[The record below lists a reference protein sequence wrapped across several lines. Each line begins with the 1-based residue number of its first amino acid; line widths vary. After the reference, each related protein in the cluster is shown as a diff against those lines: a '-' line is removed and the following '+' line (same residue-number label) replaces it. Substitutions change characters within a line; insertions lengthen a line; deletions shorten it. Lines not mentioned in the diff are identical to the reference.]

1 MDDGRSPA
9 CDDQWLII
17 APYNLQML
25 QYQTIPVTPFQQ
37 NCSLIWDDQTRQA
50 AVVDPG
56 GDLDLILG
64 AVKTWGLQLEQI
76 WITHA
81 HVDHASGT
89 ADLAEQLGGLPIIGP
104 HPGDQ
109 FWIDGLPA
117 AAAAYGFPPARVFKP
132 TRWLADGDTVTL
144 GAHTLQVRHCPGHTP
159 GHVVFYSPEIKRAF
173 VGDVL
178 FAGSI
183 GRTDF
188 PQGNHDDLITSITQ
202 RLWPMGND
210 TVFIPGHGPEST
222 FGRERQSNPYVGGT

>member
-1 MDDGRSPA
+1 MTASSKHGYH
-9 CDDQWLII
+9 
-17 APYNLQML
+17 APYNLLML
-25 QYQTIPVTPFQQ
+25 QYETIPVTPFQQ
-37 NCSLIWDDQTRQA
+37 NCSLIWDDQTLQA

-56 GDLDLILG
+56 GDLDLLLG
-64 AVKTWGLQLEQI
+64 ATKRLGLKLEQI
-76 WITHA
+76 WITHG
-81 HVDHASGT
+81 HLDHASGT

-104 HPGDQ
+104 HPADQ
-109 FWIDGLPA
+109 FWIDGLPE

-159 GHVVFYSPEIKRAF
+159 GHVVFYSPDIKRAF

-183 GRTDF
+183 GRTDI
-188 PQGNHDDLITSITQ
+188 PQGNHDDLIASITE

-222 FGRERQSNPYVGGT
+222 FGRERQSNPYVRDR

>member
-1 MDDGRSPA
+1 
-9 CDDQWLII
+9 
-17 APYNLQML
+17 ML

-37 NCSLIWDDQTRQA
+37 NCSLIWDDQSLQA

-56 GDLDLILG
+56 GDLDLILE
-64 AVKTWGLQLEQI
+64 AVQQRGLKLEQI
-76 WITHA
+76 WITHG
-81 HVDHASGT
+81 HLDHASGT

-104 HPGDQ
+104 HPADQ
-109 FWIDGLPA
+109 FWIDGLPQ

-159 GHVVFYSPEIKRAF
+159 GHVVFIHAGDRIAF

-188 PQGNHDDLITSITQ
+188 PQGNHQDLLSSIREKLFPLGDDIAF
-202 RLWPMGND
+202 
-210 TVFIPGHGPEST
+210 VPGHGPMST
-222 FGRERQSNPYVGGT
+222 FGQERCSNPFLT